1 MQIIKEIRLY
11 RDDRPAMC
19 VVRSRCYGS
28 RLDYIN
34 QLVSAARET
43 YPELANNY
51 IRVTQF
57 AGERYAR
64 TYGIEFECPNPKA
77 VVVPVGWQEISELE
91 YTF

>member
-11 RDDRPAMC
+11 HDGRPAMC

-43 YPELANNY
+43 YPGLAESDV
-51 IRVTQF
+51 RVTQF

-77 VVVPVGWQEISELE
+77 MSVPAGWQEISQLE